1 MNCRALWR
9 FLWRWSVSDEVG
21 TGSLEVR
28 PSGTALSLSL
38 LVVAIVAVYV
48 ANLWR
53 PSFSDGA
60 VNFQNAL
67 TSNPFSFAGTFALTS
82 IGLACALGA
91 VFVLLR
97 SQSRLAKANLDLNHE
112 LKLVIYESASSREEL
127 DRYFDLSVDM
137 LCILGFDG
145 YFKRL
150 NPAWEKTL
158 GYSIEEL
165 LKIPRIELVHPEDRA
180 ATINEIRS
188 LRAGRNTI
196 WFENRYRR
204 KDGTYV
210 WLSWS
215 ATAVPDKQQM
225 YAVARDVTALKTTE
239 AALRTAKEEAE
250 RSSKFK
256 DQFLSTMSHELRTPL
271 NAVVGFSELL
281 MDDKHGP
288 LTERQHRYV
297 KHIRTGGFHLLK
309 LINDILDLSKIEAG
323 RLQLS
328 TLTLDVSECFKDVV
342 ESLCP
347 LAENKKLTIRQGETD
362 FTVTAD
368 ETRFKQVLMNLLG
381 NAIKFTPEKGFIQ
394 LDAHAQGDFVRIDV
408 RDSGPGIPPGEE
420 QRIFEAF
427 YRANQWGNTVEGS
440 GLGLAITRR
449 LVELQGGQISVET
462 RPNEGCCF
470 SFTLPKGLI
479 SPSVAQSRS
488 SSSDQTVP
496 IAALKSDGYVLIV
509 EDDGATREF
518 LRDFLTKQGLNARA
532 VATVAEARRALSLMP
547 PDLIVLDLI
556 LPGESG
562 MQMLKEIRN
571 DDRDRDIPVLI
582 LTSKDLTPSEQNFLR
597 QNANSVV
604 RKDGSW
610 HETLLDQMR
619 RLPQSRPL
627 SGLMI
632 TEA

>member
-1 MNCRALWR
+1 VNDDLSTGS
-9 FLWRWSVSDEVG
+9 L

-28 PSGTALSLSL
+28 PSGTASSLSL

-60 VNFQNAL
+60 VNFQHAL
-67 TSNPFSFAGTFALTS
+67 SSNPFAFSGTFVLTS

-97 SQSRLAKANLDLNHE
+97 DQSRLATANLDLNHE
-112 LKLVIYESASSREEL
+112 LKLLVQESTSSREEL
-127 DRYFDLSVDM
+127 DRYFMLSVDM

-158 GYSIEEL
+158 GYSIDEL
-165 LKIPRIELVHPEDRA
+165 LKIPRMDLVHPEDRA

-225 YAVARDVTALKTTE
+225 YAVARDVTALKSTE
-239 AALRTAKEEAE
+239 AALRSAKEEAE

-281 MDDKHGP
+281 TDDKHGP

-309 LINDILDLSKIEAG
+309 LINDILDLSRIEAG

-328 TLTLDVSECFKDVV
+328 TLTLDVSDCFKDVV
-342 ESLCP
+342 ETLCP
-347 LAENKKLTIRQGETD
+347 LAENKKLTIRRGATD
-362 FTVTAD
+362 LTVTAD

-381 NAIKFTPEKGFIQ
+381 NAIKFTPEKGLIQ
-394 LDAHAQGDFVRIDV
+394 IDAHAQGDFIRIDV

-427 YRANQWGNTVEGS
+427 YRTQQWGNTVEGS

-479 SPSVAQSRS
+479 SQSTAQSRS
-488 SSSDQTVP
+488 SASNLTATITAV
-496 IAALKSDGYVLIV
+496 KSDGYVLIV

-532 VATVAEARRALSLMP
+532 VATVPEARRALSLMP

-610 HETLLDQMR
+610 RETLLDQMR
-619 RLPQSRPL
+619 RLPQSQHQSRPQNQ
-627 SGLMI
+627 LMI

>member
-1 MNCRALWR
+1 VDDKTRTSS
-9 FLWRWSVSDEVG
+9 FEVQ
-21 TGSLEVR
+21 
-28 PSGTALSLSL
+28 PSGKALSLSL
-38 LVVAIVAVYV
+38 LVVAIVVV
-48 ANLWR
+48 FIANLWR

-60 VNFQNAL
+60 ANFQHAL
-67 TSNPFSFAGTFALTS
+67 TSNPFSFAGTFVLTA
-82 IGLACALGA
+82 IGLAAALAA

-97 SQSRLAKANLDLNHE
+97 DQSRLAAANDDLNHE
-112 LKLVIYESASSREEL
+112 LKVLTHESISSREEF
-127 DRYFDLSVDM
+127 DRYFMLSIDM

-150 NPAWEKTL
+150 NPAWERTL
-158 GYSIEEL
+158 GYSIDEL
-165 LKIPRIELVHPEDRA
+165 LKIPRIDLVHPEDRA

-188 LRAGRNTI
+188 LRAGRNTV

-215 ATAVPDKQQM
+215 ATAVPDKQEM

-288 LTERQHRYV
+288 LTERQQRYV

-328 TLTLDVSECFKDVV
+328 TLTLDVSQSFHEAV
-342 ESLCP
+342 ETLCP
-347 LAENKKLTIRQGETD
+347 LAENKKLTIRQGDTD
-362 FTVTAD
+362 LTVAAD
-368 ETRFKQVLMNLLG
+368 ETRFKQILMNLLG
-381 NAIKFTPEKGFIQ
+381 NAIKFTPEHGSIQ
-394 LDAHAQGDFVRIDV
+394 LDAHVQDDFVRIDV

-427 YRANQWGNTVEGS
+427 YRTQQWGNTVEGS

-449 LVELQGGQISVET
+449 LVELQGGQITVENH
-462 RPNEGCCF
+462 PNAGCCF

-479 SPSVAQSRS
+479 SSSTTQSRTQATTPS
-488 SSSDQTVP
+488 
-496 IAALKSDGYVLIV
+496 AASTISKSDGYVLVV

-518 LRDFLTKQGLNARA
+518 LRDFLKKHGMNARA
-532 VATVAEARRALSLMP
+532 VATVPEARRLLSLSP
-547 PDLIVLDLI
+547 PDLVVLDLI

-562 MQMLKEIRN
+562 TQMLSELRN
-571 DDRDRDIPVLI
+571 DDRDHDVPVLI
-582 LTSKDLTPSEQNFLR
+582 LTSKDLTLSEQNFLR

-604 RKDGSW
+604 RKDGAW

-619 RLPQSRPL
+619 RLPQSR
-627 SGLMI
+627 LMI

>member
-1 MNCRALWR
+1 VDDKTRTSS
-9 FLWRWSVSDEVG
+9 FEVQ
-21 TGSLEVR
+21 
-28 PSGTALSLSL
+28 PSGKALSLSL
-38 LVVAIVAVYV
+38 LVVAIVVV
-48 ANLWR
+48 FIANLWR

-60 VNFQNAL
+60 ANFQHAL
-67 TSNPFSFAGTFALTS
+67 TSNPFSFAGTFVLTA
-82 IGLACALGA
+82 IGLAAALAA

-97 SQSRLAKANLDLNHE
+97 DQSRLAAANDDLNHE
-112 LKLVIYESASSREEL
+112 LKVLTHESISSREEF
-127 DRYFDLSVDM
+127 DRYFMLSIDM

-150 NPAWEKTL
+150 NPAWERTL
-158 GYSIEEL
+158 GYSIDEL
-165 LKIPRIELVHPEDRA
+165 LKIPRIDLVHPEDRA

-188 LRAGRNTI
+188 LRAGRNTV

-215 ATAVPDKQQM
+215 ATAVPDKQEM

-288 LTERQHRYV
+288 LTERQQRYV

-328 TLTLDVSECFKDVV
+328 TLTLDVSQSFHEAV
-342 ESLCP
+342 ETLCP
-347 LAENKKLTIRQGETD
+347 LAENKKLTIRQGDTD
-362 FTVTAD
+362 LTVAAD
-368 ETRFKQVLMNLLG
+368 ETRFKQILMNLLG
-381 NAIKFTPEKGFIQ
+381 NAIKFTPEHGSIQ
-394 LDAHAQGDFVRIDV
+394 LDAHVQDDFVRIDV

-427 YRANQWGNTVEGS
+427 YRTQQWGNTVEGS

-449 LVELQGGQISVET
+449 LVELQGGQITVENH
-462 RPNEGCCF
+462 PNAGCCF

-479 SPSVAQSRS
+479 SSSATQSRT
-488 SSSDQTVP
+488 QAMTP
-496 IAALKSDGYVLIV
+496 AAVGAISKSDGYVLVV

-518 LRDFLTKQGLNARA
+518 LRDFLKKHGMNARA
-532 VATVAEARRALSLMP
+532 VATVPEARRLLSLSP
-547 PDLIVLDLI
+547 PDLVVLDLI

-562 MQMLKEIRN
+562 TQMLSELRN
-571 DDRDRDIPVLI
+571 DDRDHDVPVLI
-582 LTSKDLTPSEQNFLR
+582 LTSKDLTLSEQNFLR

-604 RKDGSW
+604 RKDGAW

-619 RLPQSRPL
+619 RLPQSR
-627 SGLMI
+627 LMI

>member
-1 MNCRALWR
+1 VNDKIKIRS
-9 FLWRWSVSDEVG
+9 FEVP
-21 TGSLEVR
+21 

-38 LVVAIVAVYV
+38 LVVAIVAIIV
-48 ANLWR
+48 ADLWR
-53 PSFSDGA
+53 PSFSYEPFH
-60 VNFQNAL
+60 FQHAL
-67 TSNPFSFAGTFALTS
+67 TSNPFPLAGTFVLTAIAL
-82 IGLACALGA
+82 AAALGA

-97 SQSRLAKANLDLNHE
+97 SQSRLNAANTDLNHE
-112 LKLVIYESASSREEL
+112 LQLLLQESISSREEL
-127 DRYFDLSVDM
+127 DRYFMLSIDM

-165 LKIPRIELVHPEDRA
+165 LKIPRIDLVHPEDRA

-188 LRAGRNTI
+188 LRSGRNTI

-215 ATAVPDKQQM
+215 ATAVPDTQQM
-225 YAVARDVTALKTTE
+225 YAVARDVTVLKSTE
-239 AALRTAKEEAE
+239 AALRTAKDEAE
-250 RSSKFK
+250 KSNKFK

-288 LTERQHRYV
+288 LTERQQRYV

-328 TLTLDVSECFKDVV
+328 TLTLDVSECFGDVV
-342 ESLCP
+342 EALCP
-347 LAENKKLTIRQGETD
+347 LAENKKLTIRQGDTNL
-362 FTVTAD
+362 TVAAD
-368 ETRFKQVLMNLLG
+368 ETRFKQILMNLLG
-381 NAIKFTPEKGFIQ
+381 NAIKFTPEHGHIQ
-394 LDAHAQGDFVRIDV
+394 LDAHAQDAFVRIEV

-427 YRANQWGNTVEGS
+427 YRANQWGSTVEGS

-449 LVELQGGQISVET
+449 LVELQGGQISVESH
-462 RPNEGCCF
+462 PNTGCCF

-479 SPSVAQSRS
+479 SPSTVPQRTS
-488 SSSDQTVP
+488 SSTV
-496 IAALKSDGYVLIV
+496 AAPAPASLKADGYVLVV

-518 LRDFLTKQGLNARA
+518 LRDFLNKHGLNAR
-532 VATVAEARRALSLMP
+532 TVTTVPEARRLLSLSP

-562 MQMLKEIRN
+562 MQMLSELRN
-571 DDRDRDIPVLI
+571 DDRDRDVPVLI
-582 LTSKDLTPSEQNFLR
+582 LTSKDLTLSEQNFLR

-604 RKDGSW
+604 RKDGAW
-610 HETLLDQMR
+610 HETLLDQIR
-619 RLPQSRPL
+619 RLPQGR
-627 SGLMI
+627 LMN

>member
-1 MNCRALWR
+1 VDDKIRT
-9 FLWRWSVSDEVG
+9 V
-21 TGSLEVR
+21 SLEVR
-28 PSGTALSLSL
+28 PSGKALSLSL
-38 LVVAIVAVYV
+38 LVVAIVVV
-48 ANLWR
+48 FIANLWR
-53 PSFSDGA
+53 PSFSEGTA
-60 VNFQNAL
+60 NFQHEL
-67 TSNPFSFAGTFALTS
+67 LSNPFSFAGTFVLTA
-82 IGLACALGA
+82 IGLAAALAA

-97 SQSRLAKANLDLNHE
+97 DQSRLAAANTDLNHE
-112 LKLVIYESASSREEL
+112 LKLLSQESISSREEF
-127 DRYFDLSVDM
+127 DRYFTLSIDM

-150 NPAWEKTL
+150 NPAWERTL
-158 GYSIEEL
+158 GYSIDEL
-165 LKIPRIELVHPEDRA
+165 LKIPRIDLVHPEDRA
-180 ATINEIRS
+180 ATIDEIRS

-250 RSSKFK
+250 RSNKFK

-288 LTERQHRYV
+288 LTERQQRYV

-328 TLTLDVSECFKDVV
+328 TLTLDVSECFHEVV
-342 ESLCP
+342 ETLCP
-347 LAENKKLTIRQGETD
+347 LAENKKLTIRQGDTD
-362 FTVTAD
+362 LTVTAD
-368 ETRFKQVLMNLLG
+368 ETRFKQILMNLLG
-381 NAIKFTPEKGFIQ
+381 NAIKFTPEHGHIQ
-394 LDAHAQGDFVRIDV
+394 LDAHAQDDFVRIDV

-427 YRANQWGNTVEGS
+427 YRTQQWGNTVEGS

-449 LVELQGGQISVET
+449 LVELQGGQITVET
-462 RPNEGCCF
+462 HPNAGCCF

-479 SPSVAQSRS
+479 SPSTTQSRTPALTPATPS
-488 SSSDQTVP
+488 A
-496 IAALKSDGYVLIV
+496 ILKSDGYALVV

-518 LRDFLTKQGLNARA
+518 LRDFLKKHGMNARA
-532 VATVAEARRALSLMP
+532 VATVPEARRLLSLSP

-562 MQMLKEIRN
+562 MQMLSELRN
-571 DDRDRDIPVLI
+571 DDRDRDVPVLI
-582 LTSKDLTPSEQNFLR
+582 LTSKDLTLSEQTFLR

-604 RKDGSW
+604 RKDGAW

-619 RLPQSRPL
+619 RLPQSR
-627 SGLMI
+627 LMI

>member
-1 MNCRALWR
+1 
-9 FLWRWSVSDEVG
+9 VSDE
-21 TGSLEVR
+21 TKTDSLEAR

-38 LVVAIVAVYV
+38 LVVAIVAVFV

-53 PSFSDGA
+53 PSFADGPL
-60 VNFQNAL
+60 NFQHAVS
-67 TSNPFSFAGTFALTS
+67 SNPFSFAGTFALTS
-82 IGLACALGA
+82 IGLVCALGA

-112 LKLVIYESASSREEL
+112 LKLLIYESTSSREEL

-150 NPAWEKTL
+150 NPAWEKSL

-225 YAVARDVTALKTTE
+225 YAVARDVTALKSTE

-250 RSSKFK
+250 RSSRFK

-288 LTERQHRYV
+288 LTERQQRYV

-362 FTVTAD
+362 LTVTAD

-427 YRANQWGNTVEGS
+427 YRTQQWGNTVEGS

-479 SPSVAQSRS
+479 SPSTAQHR
-488 SSSDQTVP
+488 TPAPTHATP
-496 IAALKSDGYVLIV
+496 ISALKSDGYVLIV

-518 LRDFLTKQGLNARA
+518 LREFLTKHGLNARA
-532 VATVAEARRALSLMP
+532 VATVPEARRALSLLP
-547 PDLIVLDLI
+547 PDLVVLDLI

-562 MQMLKEIRN
+562 IQMLKELRN

-582 LTSKDLTPSEQNFLR
+582 LTSKDLTLSEQNFLR

-619 RLPQSRPL
+619 RLPQSRL
-627 SGLMI
+627 VI

>member
-1 MNCRALWR
+1 
-9 FLWRWSVSDEVG
+9 VTDETK

-53 PSFSDGA
+53 PSFSDGPA
-60 VNFQNAL
+60 SFQHAL
-67 TSNPFSFAGTFALTS
+67 SSNPFSFAGTFALTS

-97 SQSRLAKANLDLNHE
+97 SQSRLTAANLDLNHE
-112 LKLVIYESASSREEL
+112 LKLLTYESTSSREEL

-158 GYSIEEL
+158 GYSIDEL

-196 WFENRYRR
+196 WFENRYRC
-204 KDGTYV
+204 KDGAYV

-225 YAVARDVTALKTTE
+225 YAVARDVTALKSTE

-288 LTERQHRYV
+288 LTERQQRYV

-347 LAENKKLTIRQGETD
+347 LAENKKLTVRQGESNL
-362 FTVTAD
+362 TVTAD

-381 NAIKFTPEKGFIQ
+381 NAIKFTPEKGLIQ
-394 LDAHAQGDFVRIDV
+394 IDAHAQGDFVRVDV

-427 YRANQWGNTVEGS
+427 YRTQQWGNTVEGS

-479 SPSVAQSRS
+479 SPSTIQPRALAP
-488 SSSDQTVP
+488 THATP
-496 IAALKSDGYVLIV
+496 ISVLKSDGYVLIV

-518 LRDFLTKQGLNARA
+518 LRDFLTKHGLNARA
-532 VATVAEARRALSLMP
+532 VATVPEARRALSLLP
-547 PDLIVLDLI
+547 PDLVVLDLI

-562 MQMLKEIRN
+562 MQMLKELRN

-582 LTSKDLTPSEQNFLR
+582 LTSKDLTLSEQNFLR

-619 RLPQSRPL
+619 RLPQSR
-627 SGLMI
+627 LMI

>member
-1 MNCRALWR
+1 VTNKIH
-9 FLWRWSVSDEVG
+9 
-21 TGSLEVR
+21 TGSLEVQS
-28 PSGTALSLSL
+28 SGTALSLSL
-38 LVVAIVAVYV
+38 LAVAIVAVYV

-53 PSFSDGA
+53 PSFSEGA
-60 VNFQNAL
+60 VNFEHAL
-67 TSNPFSFAGTFALTS
+67 TSNPFSFAGTFVLTS

-91 VFVLLR
+91 VLVLLR
-97 SQSRLAKANLDLNHE
+97 SQSRLATANVDLNHE
-112 LKLVIYESASSREEL
+112 LKLLIQESISSREEL
-127 DRYFDLSVDM
+127 DRYFTLSIDM

-145 YFKRL
+145 FFKRL

-165 LKIPRIELVHPEDRA
+165 LKIPRIDLVHPEDRA
-180 ATINEIRS
+180 ATINEIRN
-188 LRAGRNTI
+188 LRAGRNTV

-204 KDGTYV
+204 KDGSYV

-215 ATAVPDKQQM
+215 ATALPDKQQM
-225 YAVARDVTALKTTE
+225 YAVARDVTDLKATE
-239 AALRTAKEEAE
+239 IALRGAKEEAE
-250 RSSKFK
+250 RSNRFK

-288 LTERQHRYV
+288 LTERQQRYV

-328 TLTLDVSECFKDVV
+328 TLTLDVSECFKDAV
-342 ESLCP
+342 ETLCP
-347 LAENKKLTIRQGETD
+347 LAETKKITIRQGETD
-362 FTVTAD
+362 LTVTAD
-368 ETRFKQVLMNLLG
+368 ETRFKQILMNLLG
-381 NAIKFTPEKGFIQ
+381 NAIKFTPSNGLIQ
-394 LDAHAQGDFVRIDV
+394 LDAHAVDDFVRIDV

-427 YRANQWGNTVEGS
+427 YRTNQWGNTVEGS

-449 LVELQGGQISVET
+449 LVELQGGQISVES
-462 RPNEGCCF
+462 RPNEGCVF
-470 SFTLPKGLI
+470 SFTLPKGI
-479 SPSVAQSRS
+479 IRPSTTTCRTATPAFGTIVAS
-488 SSSDQTVP
+488 S
-496 IAALKSDGYVLIV
+496 KNDGYVLIV

-518 LRDFLTKQGLNARA
+518 LRDFLSKHGLNARA
-532 VATVAEARRALSLMP
+532 VATVPEARRLLSLSP

-562 MQMLKEIRN
+562 MQMLSELRN
-571 DDRDRDIPVLI
+571 DNRDRDIPVLI
-582 LTSKDLTPSEQNFLR
+582 LTSKDLTLSEQNFLR

-604 RKDGSW
+604 RKDGAW

-619 RLPQSRPL
+619 RLPQSR
-627 SGLMI
+627 LMI

>member
-1 MNCRALWR
+1 MSEENKI
-9 FLWRWSVSDEVG
+9 
-21 TGSLEVR
+21 GSLEVR

-60 VNFQNAL
+60 VSFQHAL
-67 TSNPFSFAGTFALTS
+67 SSNPFSFAGTFALTS

-91 VFVLLR
+91 VLVLLR
-97 SQSRLAKANLDLNHE
+97 SQSRLTTANLDLNHE
-112 LKLVIYESASSREEL
+112 LKLLIQESASSREEL
-127 DRYFDLSVDM
+127 DRYFYLSVDM

-225 YAVARDVTALKTTE
+225 YAVARDVTALKSTE

-250 RSSKFK
+250 RSSRFK

-288 LTERQHRYV
+288 LTERQQRYV

-328 TLTLDVSECFKDVV
+328 TLTLDASECFKDVV

-347 LAENKKLTIRQGETD
+347 LAENKKLTIRQGETNL
-362 FTVTAD
+362 TVTAD

-381 NAIKFTPEKGFIQ
+381 NAIKFTPEKGLIQ

-427 YRANQWGNTVEGS
+427 YRTQQWGNTVEGS

-449 LVELQGGQISVET
+449 LVELQGGEISVET

-479 SPSVAQSRS
+479 SPSTVQPRS
-488 SSSDQTVP
+488 SAPNHMAP
-496 IAALKSDGYVLIV
+496 ISTLKSDGYVLIV

-518 LRDFLTKQGLNARA
+518 LRDFLTKHGLNARA
-532 VATVAEARRALSLMP
+532 VATVPEARRALSLLP
-547 PDLIVLDLI
+547 PDLVVLDLI

-562 MQMLKEIRN
+562 MQMLKELRN

-582 LTSKDLTPSEQNFLR
+582 LTSKDLMLSEQNFLR

-619 RLPQSRPL
+619 RLPQSR
-627 SGLMI
+627 LMI

>member
-1 MNCRALWR
+1 
-9 FLWRWSVSDEVG
+9 VSDE
-21 TGSLEVR
+21 TRIGSLEVR
-28 PSGTALSLSL
+28 PSGTSLWLSL
-38 LVVAIVAVYV
+38 LIVAIVAVYV

-97 SQSRLAKANLDLNHE
+97 SQSRLTTANLNLNHE

-225 YAVARDVTALKTTE
+225 YAVARDVTALKSTE

-250 RSSKFK
+250 CSSRFK

-288 LTERQHRYV
+288 LTERQQRYV

-381 NAIKFTPEKGFIQ
+381 NAIKFTPEKGLIQ
-394 LDAHAQGDFVRIDV
+394 LDAYAQGDFVRIDV

-427 YRANQWGNTVEGS
+427 YRTQQWGNTVEGS

-479 SPSVAQSRS
+479 SPATAQPRS
-488 SSSDQTVP
+488 SAPTHAAP
-496 IAALKSDGYVLIV
+496 ISVLKSDGYVLIV

-518 LRDFLTKQGLNARA
+518 LRDFLTKHGLNARA
-532 VATVAEARRALSLMP
+532 VATVPEARRALSLMP
-547 PDLIVLDLI
+547 PDLVVLDLI

-562 MQMLKEIRN
+562 MQMLKELRN

-582 LTSKDLTPSEQNFLR
+582 LTSKDLTLSEQNFLR

-619 RLPQSRPL
+619 RLPQSR
-627 SGLMI
+627 LMI

>member
-1 MNCRALWR
+1 M
-9 FLWRWSVSDEVG
+9 SDETK
-21 TGSLEVR
+21 TGSLEVA

-38 LVVAIVAVYV
+38 IVVAVVAVYV

-60 VNFQNAL
+60 VNFQHAL
-67 TSNPFSFAGTFALTS
+67 LANPFAFAGTFVLTS

-91 VFVLLR
+91 VLVLLR
-97 SQSRLAKANLDLNHE
+97 SQSRLATANVDLNHE
-112 LKLVIYESASSREEL
+112 LKLLIQESLSSREEL
-127 DRYFDLSVDM
+127 DRYFMLSIDM

-158 GYSIEEL
+158 GYSIDEL
-165 LKIPRIELVHPEDRA
+165 LKIPRMDLVHPEDRA

-188 LRAGRNTI
+188 LRAGRNTV

-204 KDGTYV
+204 KDGTYI

-225 YAVARDVTALKTTE
+225 YAVARDVTALKSTE
-239 AALRTAKEEAE
+239 AALRAAKEEAE
-250 RSSKFK
+250 RSNKFK

-288 LTERQHRYV
+288 LTERQQRYV

-328 TLTLDVSECFKDVV
+328 TLTLDVSEFFKDAV
-342 ESLCP
+342 ETLCP
-347 LAENKKLTIRQGETD
+347 LAENKKLTIRQGETEL
-362 FTVTAD
+362 TVTAD
-368 ETRFKQVLMNLLG
+368 ETRFKQILMNLLG
-381 NAIKFTPEKGFIQ
+381 NAIKFTPEKGAIQ
-394 LDAHAQGDFVRIDV
+394 LDAHAHGDFIRIDV
-408 RDSGPGIPPGEE
+408 LDSGPGIPPGEE

-427 YRANQWGNTVEGS
+427 YRTQQWGNTVEGS

-470 SFTLPKGLI
+470 SFTLPKGLL
-479 SPSVAQSRS
+479 SPSTAQPRS
-488 SSSDQTVP
+488 STADQMAP
-496 IAALKSDGYVLIV
+496 ISMVKSDGYVLIV

-518 LRDFLTKQGLNARA
+518 LRDFLTKNGLNARA
-532 VATVAEARRALSLMP
+532 VATVPEARRALSLLP
-547 PDLIVLDLI
+547 PDLVVLDLI

-562 MQMLKEIRN
+562 LQMLRELRN
-571 DDRDRDIPVLI
+571 DDQNRDIPVLI
-582 LTSKDLTPSEQNFLR
+582 LTSKDLTLSEQSFLR

-619 RLPQSRPL
+619 RLPQGR
-627 SGLMI
+627 LMI

>member
-1 MNCRALWR
+1 VN
-9 FLWRWSVSDEVG
+9 DKIK
-21 TGSLEVR
+21 TGSFEVR
-28 PSGTALSLSL
+28 SSATALSLSL
-38 LVVAIVAVYV
+38 LAVAVVAVYV

-53 PSFSDGA
+53 PSLADWP
-60 VNFQNAL
+60 VNFQHAL
-67 TSNPFSFAGTFALTS
+67 ASNPFSFAGTFVFTAV
-82 IGLACALGA
+82 GLVAALGA

-97 SQSRLAKANLDLNHE
+97 SQSRLSTANNDLNQE
-112 LKLVIYESASSREEL
+112 LKLLIQESISSREEL
-127 DRYFDLSVDM
+127 DRYFMLSVDM

-158 GYSIEEL
+158 GYSIDEL
-165 LKIPRIELVHPEDRA
+165 LKIPRMDLVHPEDRA
-180 ATINEIRS
+180 ATISEIRS

-215 ATAVPDKQQM
+215 ATTVPDKQQM
-225 YAVARDVTALKTTE
+225 YAVARDVTSLKNTE

-328 TLTLDVSECFKDVV
+328 TLTLDVSECFREVV

-347 LAENKKLTIRQGETD
+347 LAENKKLTIQRGDTD
-362 FTVTAD
+362 LTVAAD

-381 NAIKFTPEKGFIQ
+381 NAIKFTPEHGLIQ
-394 LDAHAQGDFVRIDV
+394 LDANAQGDFVRIDM

-420 QRIFEAF
+420 QRIFETF
-427 YRANQWGNTVEGS
+427 YRAEQWGNTVEGS

-462 RPNEGCCF
+462 RPNAGCCF

-479 SPSVAQSRS
+479 SPSSVQQRTSFTNLATPVS
-488 SSSDQTVP
+488 SS
-496 IAALKSDGYVLIV
+496 KSDGYVLVV

-518 LRDFLTKQGLNARA
+518 LRDFLSKHGLNTRA
-532 VATVAEARRALSLMP
+532 VTTVPEARRLLSLSP

-562 MQMLKEIRN
+562 MQMLSELRS

-582 LTSKDLTPSEQNFLR
+582 LTSKDLTLSEQTFLR
-597 QNANSVV
+597 HNANSVV
-604 RKDGSW
+604 RKDGAW

-619 RLPQSRPL
+619 RLPQSR
-627 SGLMI
+627 LMI
-632 TEA
+632 AEA

>member
-1 MNCRALWR
+1 
-9 FLWRWSVSDEVG
+9 VSDDLS
-21 TGSLEVR
+21 TDSLEVR
-28 PSGTALSLSL
+28 PSGTAVSLSL

-60 VNFQNAL
+60 VNFQHAL
-67 TSNPFSFAGTFALTS
+67 SSNPFAFAGTFVLTS
-82 IGLACALGA
+82 LGLACALGA

-97 SQSRLAKANLDLNHE
+97 AQSRLATANLDLNYE
-112 LKLVIYESASSREEL
+112 LKLLVQENTLSREEL
-127 DRYFDLSVDM
+127 DRYFTLSVDM

-165 LKIPRIELVHPEDRA
+165 LRIPRMDLVHPEDRA

-188 LRAGRNTI
+188 LRAGRNTV

-225 YAVARDVTALKTTE
+225 YAVARDVTALKSTE
-239 AALRTAKEEAE
+239 AALRSAKEEAE

-281 MDDKHGP
+281 MDDKHGT
-288 LTERQHRYV
+288 LTERQQRYV

-328 TLTLDVSECFKDVV
+328 TLTLDVAECFKDVV
-342 ESLCP
+342 ETLCP
-347 LAENKKLTIRQGETD
+347 LAENKKLTIRRGETD
-362 FTVTAD
+362 LTVTAD

-381 NAIKFTPEKGFIQ
+381 NAIKFTPEKGLIQ
-394 LDAHAQGDFVRIDV
+394 IDAHAQGDFVRIDV

-427 YRANQWGNTVEGS
+427 YRTQQWGNTVEGS

-488 SSSDQTVP
+488 SASNQTATITAV
-496 IAALKSDGYVLIV
+496 KSDGYVLIV

-532 VATVAEARRALSLMP
+532 VATVPEARRALSLMP

-582 LTSKDLTPSEQNFLR
+582 LTSKDLTLSEQNFLR

-619 RLPQSRPL
+619 RLPQSQHQSRPQNQ
-627 SGLMI
+627 LMI

>member
-1 MNCRALWR
+1 M
-9 FLWRWSVSDEVG
+9 SDEVG

-60 VNFQNAL
+60 ANFQHAL
-67 TSNPFSFAGTFALTS
+67 SSNPFAFAGTFVLTS

-97 SQSRLAKANLDLNHE
+97 AQSRLATANLDLNHE
-112 LKLVIYESASSREEL
+112 LKLLVQESTSSREEL
-127 DRYFDLSVDM
+127 DRYFTLSVDM

-165 LKIPRIELVHPEDRA
+165 LRIPRMDLVHPEDRA

-188 LRAGRNTI
+188 LRAGRNTV

-225 YAVARDVTALKTTE
+225 YAVARDVTALKSTE
-239 AALRTAKEEAE
+239 AALRNAKEEAE

-328 TLTLDVSECFKDVV
+328 TLTLDVSECFRDVV

-347 LAENKKLTIRQGETD
+347 LAENKKLTIRRGETD
-362 FTVTAD
+362 LTVTAD
-368 ETRFKQVLMNLLG
+368 ETRFKQALMNLLG
-381 NAIKFTPEKGFIQ
+381 NAIKFTPENGLIQ
-394 LDAHAQGDFVRIDV
+394 IDAHAQGDFVRIDV

-427 YRANQWGNTVEGS
+427 YRTQQWGNTVEGS

-479 SPSVAQSRS
+479 SPSVVQPRPS
-488 SSSDQTVP
+488 SSNQTTPP
-496 IAALKSDGYVLIV
+496 ITTVKSDGYVLIV

-532 VATVAEARRALSLMP
+532 VATVPEARRALSLMP

-610 HETLLDQMR
+610 HETLVDQMR

-632 TEA
+632 TES

>member
-1 MNCRALWR
+1 M
-9 FLWRWSVSDEVG
+9 
-21 TGSLEVR
+21 
-28 PSGTALSLSL
+28 
-38 LVVAIVAVYV
+38 
-48 ANLWR
+48 
-53 PSFSDGA
+53 
-60 VNFQNAL
+60 
-67 TSNPFSFAGTFALTS
+67 
-82 IGLACALGA
+82 
-91 VFVLLR
+91 FVLLR
-97 SQSRLAKANLDLNHE
+97 SQSRLATTNLDLNLE
-112 LKLVIYESASSREEL
+112 LKLLVQESISSREEL
-127 DRYFDLSVDM
+127 DRYFMLSIDM

-158 GYSIEEL
+158 GYSTEEL
-165 LKIPRIELVHPEDRA
+165 LNIPRIDLVHPEDRA

-188 LRAGRNTI
+188 LRAGRNTV

-215 ATAVPDKQQM
+215 ATALSDKQQM
-225 YAVARDVTALKTTE
+225 YAVARDVTALKAAE
-239 AALRTAKEEAE
+239 VALRNAKEEAE
-250 RSSKFK
+250 RSNRFK

-288 LTERQHRYV
+288 LTERQQRYV

-328 TLTLDVSECFKDVV
+328 KLTLDVSECFKDSV

-347 LAENKKLTIRQGETD
+347 LAESKKITIRKGETEL
-362 FTVTAD
+362 TVTAD
-368 ETRFKQVLMNLLG
+368 ETRFKQILMNLLG
-381 NAIKFTPEKGFIQ
+381 NAIKFTPMNGYIQ
-394 LDAHAQGDFVRIDV
+394 LNAHAIDDVIQIDV

-427 YRANQWGNTVEGS
+427 YRTNQWGNTVEGS

-449 LVELQGGQISVET
+449 LVELQGGQISVAS
-462 RPNEGCCF
+462 RPNEGCVF

-479 SPSVAQSRS
+479 SVSTTPSRS
-488 SSSDQTVP
+488 STPAFGTIVANS
-496 IAALKSDGYVLIV
+496 KSDGYVLIV

-518 LRDFLTKQGLNARA
+518 LRDFLGKHGLSVRA
-532 VATVAEARRALSLMP
+532 VTTVPEARRLLSLSP

-562 MQMLKEIRN
+562 MQMLSELRN

-582 LTSKDLTPSEQNFLR
+582 LTSKDLTLSEQTFLR

-604 RKDGSW
+604 RKDGAW

-619 RLPQSRPL
+619 RLPQSR
-627 SGLMI
+627 LMI

>member
-1 MNCRALWR
+1 VTNKIH
-9 FLWRWSVSDEVG
+9 
-21 TGSLEVR
+21 TGSLEAQS
-28 PSGTALSLSL
+28 SGTALSLSL
-38 LVVAIVAVYV
+38 LTVAIVAVYV

-60 VNFQNAL
+60 VNFEHAL
-67 TSNPFSFAGTFALTS
+67 TSNPFSFAGTFVLTS
-82 IGLACALGA
+82 IGLVCALAA
-91 VFVLLR
+91 VLVLLR
-97 SQSRLAKANLDLNHE
+97 SQSRLATANVDLNHE
-112 LKLVIYESASSREEL
+112 LKLLIEESISSREEL
-127 DRYFDLSVDM
+127 DRYFTLSIDM

-145 YFKRL
+145 FFKRL

-165 LKIPRIELVHPEDRA
+165 LKIPRIDLVHPEDRA
-180 ATINEIRS
+180 ATINEIRN
-188 LRAGRNTI
+188 LRAGRNTV

-204 KDGTYV
+204 KDGSYV

-215 ATAVPDKQQM
+215 ATALPDKQQM
-225 YAVARDVTALKTTE
+225 YAVARDVTDLKAAE
-239 AALRTAKEEAE
+239 IALRGAKEEAE
-250 RSSKFK
+250 RSNRFK

-288 LTERQHRYV
+288 LTERQQRYV
-297 KHIRTGGFHLLK
+297 KHIRTGGFHLLN

-328 TLTLDVSECFKDVV
+328 TLTLDVSECFKDAV
-342 ESLCP
+342 ETLCP
-347 LAENKKLTIRQGETD
+347 LAENKKITVRQGETD
-362 FTVTAD
+362 LTVTAD
-368 ETRFKQVLMNLLG
+368 ETRFKQILMNLLG
-381 NAIKFTPEKGFIQ
+381 NAIKFTPVNGLIQ
-394 LDAHAQGDFVRIDV
+394 LSAHAADDFVRIDV
-408 RDSGPGIPPGEE
+408 RDSGPGIPLGEE

-427 YRANQWGNTVEGS
+427 YRTNQWGNTVEGS

-449 LVELQGGQISVET
+449 LVELQGGQISVES
-462 RPNEGCCF
+462 RPNEGSVF

-479 SPSVAQSRS
+479 SPSTTPSRS
-488 SSSDQTVP
+488 VTP
-496 IAALKSDGYVLIV
+496 TFGTIIASPKSDGYVLIV

-518 LRDFLTKQGLNARA
+518 LRDFLSKHGLNARA
-532 VATVAEARRALSLMP
+532 VATVPEARRLLSLSP
-547 PDLIVLDLI
+547 PDFIVLDLI

-562 MQMLKEIRN
+562 MQMLSELRN
-571 DDRDRDIPVLI
+571 DDRDHDIPVLI
-582 LTSKDLTPSEQNFLR
+582 LTSKDLTLSEQNFLR

-604 RKDGSW
+604 RKDGAW

-619 RLPQSRPL
+619 RLPQSR
-627 SGLMI
+627 LMI

>member
-1 MNCRALWR
+1 VN
-9 FLWRWSVSDEVG
+9 DKIH
-21 TGSLEVR
+21 TGSLEKQT
-28 PSGTALSLSL
+28 SGTALSLSL
-38 LVVAIVAVYV
+38 LTVAIVAVYV
-48 ANLWR
+48 ANLWL

-60 VNFQNAL
+60 VSFQHAL
-67 TSNPFSFAGTFALTS
+67 TSNPFSFAGTFVLTS

-97 SQSRLAKANLDLNHE
+97 SQSRLATANLDLNHE
-112 LKLVIYESASSREEL
+112 LKLMVQESISSREEL
-127 DRYFDLSVDM
+127 DRYFMLSIDM

-158 GYSIEEL
+158 GYSTEEL
-165 LKIPRIELVHPEDRA
+165 LNIPRIDLVHPEDRA
-180 ATINEIRS
+180 ATINEIRN
-188 LRAGRNTI
+188 LRAGRNTV

-215 ATAVPDKQQM
+215 ATALPDKQQM
-225 YAVARDVTALKTTE
+225 YAVARDVTALKAAE
-239 AALRTAKEEAE
+239 VALRSAKEEAE
-250 RSSKFK
+250 RSNRFK

-288 LTERQHRYV
+288 LTERQQRYV

-328 TLTLDVSECFKDVV
+328 TLTLDVSECFKDAV
-342 ESLCP
+342 ETLCP
-347 LAENKKLTIRQGETD
+347 LAETKKIAIRLGETNL
-362 FTVTAD
+362 TVTAD
-368 ETRFKQVLMNLLG
+368 ETRFKQILMNLLG
-381 NAIKFTPEKGFIQ
+381 NAIKFTPANGFIQ
-394 LDAHAQGDFVRIDV
+394 LDAHAQDDFVRIDV

-427 YRANQWGNTVEGS
+427 YRTQQWGNTVEGS

-449 LVELQGGQISVET
+449 LVELQGGEISVVS
-462 RPNEGCCF
+462 RPDEGCVF
-470 SFTLPKGLI
+470 SFLLPKGLI
-479 SPSVAQSRS
+479 GPSKTSSRS
-488 SSSDQTVP
+488 ATPAFGTIVANS
-496 IAALKSDGYVLIV
+496 KSDGYVLIV

-518 LRDFLTKQGLNARA
+518 LREFLSKHGMNARA
-532 VATVAEARRALSLMP
+532 VTTVPEARRLLSLSP

-562 MQMLKEIRN
+562 MQMLSELRN

-582 LTSKDLTPSEQNFLR
+582 LTSKDLTLSEQTFLR

-604 RKDGSW
+604 RKDGAW

-619 RLPQSRPL
+619 RLPQSR
-627 SGLMI
+627 LMI
-632 TEA
+632 AEA

>member
-1 MNCRALWR
+1 
-9 FLWRWSVSDEVG
+9 VSDEVN

-28 PSGTALSLSL
+28 PSSTALSLSL
-38 LVVAIVAVYV
+38 LIVAVVAVYV
-48 ANLWR
+48 ANLWG
-53 PSFSDGA
+53 PSFSDGP
-60 VNFQNAL
+60 VNFQPAFS
-67 TSNPFSFAGTFALTS
+67 SNPFSFAGTFVLTS

-97 SQSRLAKANLDLNHE
+97 SQSRLATANLDLNHE
-112 LKLVIYESASSREEL
+112 LKLLIYESTSSREEL
-127 DRYFDLSVDM
+127 DHYFMLSVDM

-158 GYSIEEL
+158 GYSIDEL
-165 LKIPRIELVHPEDRA
+165 LKIPRMDLVHPEDRA

-204 KDGTYV
+204 KNGAYV

-225 YAVARDVTALKTTE
+225 YAVARDVTALKCTE

-297 KHIRTGGFHLLK
+297 RHIRTGGFHLLK

-347 LAENKKLTIRQGETD
+347 LAENKKLTIRLGETD
-362 FTVTAD
+362 LTVTAD

-381 NAIKFTPEKGFIQ
+381 NAIKFTPEKGLIQ
-394 LDAHAQGDFVRIDV
+394 LDAHAQGDFVRIDM

-427 YRANQWGNTVEGS
+427 YRTQQWGNTVEGS

-479 SPSVAQSRS
+479 SPSTAQPRS
-488 SSSDQTVP
+488 SAPDHTSP
-496 IAALKSDGYVLIV
+496 ISTLKSDGYVLIV

-518 LRDFLTKQGLNARA
+518 LRDFLTKHGLNVRA
-532 VATVAEARRALSLMP
+532 VATVPEARRALSLLP
-547 PDLIVLDLI
+547 PDLVVLDLI

-562 MQMLKEIRN
+562 MQMLKELRN

-582 LTSKDLTPSEQNFLR
+582 LTSKDLTLSEQNFLR

-604 RKDGSW
+604 RKDNSW

-619 RLPQSRPL
+619 RLPQSR
-627 SGLMI
+627 LMI

>member
-1 MNCRALWR
+1 MNSRASWPFPRRQL
-9 FLWRWSVSDEVG
+9 VNDKIKTG
-21 TGSLEVR
+21 TFEVR
-28 PSGTALSLSL
+28 SSGTALSLSL
-38 LVVAIVAVYV
+38 LAVAVVAVFV

-53 PSFSDGA
+53 PSLADGS
-60 VNFQNAL
+60 VNFQHAL
-67 TSNPFSFAGTFALTS
+67 TSNPFPFASTFVFAAV
-82 IGLACALGA
+82 GLVVALGA

-97 SQSRLAKANLDLNHE
+97 SQSRLAAANNDLNQE
-112 LKLVIYESASSREEL
+112 LKLLIQENISSREEL
-127 DRYFDLSVDM
+127 DRYFMLSVDM

-158 GYSIEEL
+158 GYSIDEL
-165 LKIPRIELVHPEDRA
+165 LKIPRMDLVHPEDRA

-204 KDGTYV
+204 KDGTYI

-225 YAVARDVTALKTTE
+225 YAVARDVTALKSTE
-239 AALRTAKEEAE
+239 AALRSAKEEAE
-250 RSSKFK
+250 RSSRFK
-256 DQFLSTMSHELRTPL
+256 DQFLSTMSHDLRTPL

-281 MDDKHGP
+281 MDDKHVP
-288 LTERQHRYV
+288 LTERQQRYV

-328 TLTLDVSECFKDVV
+328 TLTLDVSECFKDAV
-342 ESLCP
+342 ETLCP
-347 LAENKKLTIRQGETD
+347 LAENKKISIRQGETNL
-362 FTVTAD
+362 TVTAD

-381 NAIKFTPEKGFIQ
+381 NAIKFTPEKGLIQ

-427 YRANQWGNTVEGS
+427 YRTQQWGNTVEGS
-440 GLGLAITRR
+440 GLVLAITRR

-479 SPSVAQSRS
+479 SPSAPQPRTSAPHHPTQLSVLR
-488 SSSDQTVP
+488 
-496 IAALKSDGYVLIV
+496 SDGYVLIV

-518 LRDFLTKQGLNARA
+518 LRDFLTKHGLNARA
-532 VATVAEARRALSLMP
+532 VATVPEARRALSLMP
-547 PDLIVLDLI
+547 PDLVVLDLI
-556 LPGESG
+556 LPGKSG
-562 MQMLKEIRN
+562 MQMLMELRN
-571 DDRDRDIPVLI
+571 DDRDRDVPVFI
-582 LTSKDLTPSEQNFLR
+582 LTSKDLTLSEQTFLR

-610 HETLLDQMR
+610 HETLLDQVR
-619 RLPQSRPL
+619 RLPQNR
-627 SGLMI
+627 LMI
-632 TEA
+632 TTA

>member
-1 MNCRALWR
+1 MN
-9 FLWRWSVSDEVG
+9 DKIK
-21 TGSLEVR
+21 TGSFGVQ

-38 LVVAIVAVYV
+38 LVVAVVAVFV

-53 PSFSDGA
+53 PSFSDGPT
-60 VNFQNAL
+60 NFQHAL
-67 TSNPFSFAGTFALTS
+67 SSNPFSLAGTFVLTAV
-82 IGLACALGA
+82 GLAAALGA
-91 VFVLLR
+91 VLVLLR
-97 SQSRLAKANLDLNHE
+97 SQSRLAVANSELNHE
-112 LKLVIYESASSREEL
+112 LKLLIQESISSREEL
-127 DRYFDLSVDM
+127 DRYFMLSIDM

-158 GYSIEEL
+158 GYSIDEL
-165 LKIPRIELVHPEDRA
+165 LKIPRIDLVHPEDRA

-250 RSSKFK
+250 RSSRFK

-288 LTERQHRYV
+288 LTERQQRYV

-347 LAENKKLTIRQGETD
+347 LAENKKLTIRQGDTD
-362 FTVTAD
+362 LTVAAD
-368 ETRFKQVLMNLLG
+368 ETRFKQALMNLLG
-381 NAIKFTPEKGFIQ
+381 NAIKFTPEHGLIQ

-408 RDSGPGIPPGEE
+408 RDSGPGIPAGEE

-427 YRANQWGNTVEGS
+427 YRAQQWGNTVEGS

-449 LVELQGGQISVET
+449 LVELQGGAISVET
-462 RPNEGCCF
+462 HPNSGCCF

-479 SPSVAQSRS
+479 SPSSTQQRNS
-488 SSSDQTVP
+488 SNLATP
-496 IAALKSDGYVLIV
+496 IPTSNGDGYVLVV

-518 LRDFLTKQGLNARA
+518 LRDFLSKHGLNARA
-532 VATVAEARRALSLMP
+532 VTTVPEARRLLSLSP

-562 MQMLKEIRN
+562 MQMLSELRS

-582 LTSKDLTPSEQNFLR
+582 LTSKDLTLSEQNFLR
-597 QNANSVV
+597 HNANSVV
-604 RKDGSW
+604 RKDGAW

-619 RLPQSRPL
+619 RLPQSRA
-627 SGLMI
+627 MI

>member
-1 MNCRALWR
+1 LR
-9 FLWRWSVSDEVG
+9 
-21 TGSLEVR
+21 
-28 PSGTALSLSL
+28 L
-38 LVVAIVAVYV
+38 LI
-48 ANLWR
+48 
-53 PSFSDGA
+53 
-60 VNFQNAL
+60 QE
-67 TSNPFSFAGTFALTS
+67 S
-82 IGLACALGA
+82 I
-91 VFVLLR
+91 
-97 SQSRLAKANLDLNHE
+97 
-112 LKLVIYESASSREEL
+112 SSREEL
-127 DRYFDLSVDM
+127 DRYFMLSIDM

-158 GYSIEEL
+158 GYSIDEL
-165 LKIPRIELVHPEDRA
+165 LKIPRIDLVHPEDRA
-180 ATINEIRS
+180 ATVNEIRS

-204 KDGTYV
+204 KDGPYV

-215 ATAVPDKQQM
+215 ATAVPNTQQM
-225 YAVARDVTALKTTE
+225 YAVARDVTALKSTE
-239 AALRTAKEEAE
+239 AALRTAKDEAE
-250 RSSKFK
+250 KSNKFK

-288 LTERQHRYV
+288 LTERQQRYV
-297 KHIRTGGFHLLK
+297 RHIRTGGFHLLK

-328 TLTLDVSECFKDVV
+328 TLTLDVSECFKDAV
-342 ESLCP
+342 ETLCP
-347 LAENKKLTIRQGETD
+347 LAENRKLTIRTGDTNL
-362 FTVTAD
+362 TVAAD

-381 NAIKFTPEKGFIQ
+381 NAIKFTPEHGLIQ

-408 RDSGPGIPPGEE
+408 RDSGPGIPPGAE
-420 QRIFEAF
+420 QHIFEAF

-449 LVELQGGQISVET
+449 LVELQGGLISVESH
-462 RPNEGCCF
+462 PNAGCCF

-479 SPSVAQSRS
+479 SPSTAQQRS
-488 SSSDQTVP
+488 SLLIVATPTSS
-496 IAALKSDGYVLIV
+496 KSEGYVLVV

-518 LRDFLTKQGLNARA
+518 LRDFLGKHGLNARG
-532 VATVAEARRALSLMP
+532 VTTVPEARRLLSLSP

-562 MQMLKEIRN
+562 IQMLSELRN

-582 LTSKDLTPSEQNFLR
+582 LTSKDLTLSEQNFLR

-604 RKDGSW
+604 RKDGAW

-619 RLPQSRPL
+619 RLPQSR
-627 SGLMI
+627 LMI

>member
-1 MNCRALWR
+1 
-9 FLWRWSVSDEVG
+9 VSDEIK

-60 VNFQNAL
+60 VNFQHAL
-67 TSNPFSFAGTFALTS
+67 ISNPFSFAGTFVLTS
-82 IGLACALGA
+82 IGLTCALAA
-91 VFVLLR
+91 VLVLLR
-97 SQSRLAKANLDLNHE
+97 SQSRLTTANLALNHE
-112 LKLVIYESASSREEL
+112 LKLLIQESTSSREEL
-127 DRYFDLSVDM
+127 DRYFNLSVDM

-150 NPAWEKTL
+150 NPAWERTL

-204 KDGTYV
+204 KDGVYV

-225 YAVARDVTALKTTE
+225 YAVARDVTALKSTE

-250 RSSKFK
+250 RSSRFK

-288 LTERQHRYV
+288 LTERQQRYV

-347 LAENKKLTIRQGETD
+347 LAENKKLTVRQGETNL
-362 FTVTAD
+362 TVTAD

-381 NAIKFTPEKGFIQ
+381 NAIKFTPEKGLIQ
-394 LDAHAQGDFVRIDV
+394 LEADAQGDFVRIDV

-427 YRANQWGNTVEGS
+427 YRTQQWGNTVEGS

-479 SPSVAQSRS
+479 SPSTTQPRLVAPNY
-488 SSSDQTVP
+488 TAP
-496 IAALKSDGYVLIV
+496 ISMLKSDGYVLIV

-518 LRDFLTKQGLNARA
+518 LRDFLTKHGLNARA
-532 VATVAEARRALSLMP
+532 VATVPEARRALSLLP
-547 PDLIVLDLI
+547 PDLVVLDLI

-562 MQMLKEIRN
+562 MQMLKELRN

-582 LTSKDLTPSEQNFLR
+582 LTSKDLTLSEQAFLR

-619 RLPQSRPL
+619 RLAQGR
-627 SGLMI
+627 LMI

>member
-1 MNCRALWR
+1 VNDKIKIRS
-9 FLWRWSVSDEVG
+9 FEVP
-21 TGSLEVR
+21 

-38 LVVAIVAVYV
+38 LVVAIVAIIV
-48 ANLWR
+48 ADLWR
-53 PSFSDGA
+53 PSFSYEPFH
-60 VNFQNAL
+60 FQHAL
-67 TSNPFSFAGTFALTS
+67 TSNPFPLAGTFVLTAIAL
-82 IGLACALGA
+82 AAALGA

-97 SQSRLAKANLDLNHE
+97 SQSRLNAANTDLNHE
-112 LKLVIYESASSREEL
+112 LQLLLQESISSREEL
-127 DRYFDLSVDM
+127 DRYFMLSIDM

-165 LKIPRIELVHPEDRA
+165 LKIPRIDLVHPEDRA

-188 LRAGRNTI
+188 LRSGRNTI

-215 ATAVPDKQQM
+215 ATAVPDTQQM
-225 YAVARDVTALKTTE
+225 YAVARDVTVLKSTE
-239 AALRTAKEEAE
+239 AALRTAKDEAE
-250 RSSKFK
+250 KSNKFK

-288 LTERQHRYV
+288 LTERQQRYV

-328 TLTLDVSECFKDVV
+328 TLTLDVSECFGDVV
-342 ESLCP
+342 EALCP
-347 LAENKKLTIRQGETD
+347 LAENKKLTIRQGDTNL
-362 FTVTAD
+362 TVAAD
-368 ETRFKQVLMNLLG
+368 ETRFKQILMNLLG
-381 NAIKFTPEKGFIQ
+381 NAIKFTPEHGHIQ
-394 LDAHAQGDFVRIDV
+394 LDAHAQDAFVRIEV

-427 YRANQWGNTVEGS
+427 YRANQWGSTVEGS

-449 LVELQGGQISVET
+449 LVELQGGQISVESH
-462 RPNEGCCF
+462 PNTGCCF

-479 SPSVAQSRS
+479 SASTVPQRTS
-488 SSSDQTVP
+488 SSTV
-496 IAALKSDGYVLIV
+496 AAPAPASLKADGYVLVV

-518 LRDFLTKQGLNARA
+518 LRDFLNKHGLNAR
-532 VATVAEARRALSLMP
+532 TVTTVPEARRLLSLSP

-562 MQMLKEIRN
+562 MQMLSELRN
-571 DDRDRDIPVLI
+571 DDRDRDVPVLI
-582 LTSKDLTPSEQNFLR
+582 LTSKDLTLSEQNFLR

-604 RKDGSW
+604 RKDGAW
-610 HETLLDQMR
+610 HETLLDQIR
-619 RLPQSRPL
+619 RLPQGR
-627 SGLMI
+627 LMN

>member
-1 MNCRALWR
+1 
-9 FLWRWSVSDEVG
+9 VSDDLS
-21 TGSLEVR
+21 TDSLEVR
-28 PSGTALSLSL
+28 PSGTAVSLSL

-60 VNFQNAL
+60 VNFQHAL
-67 TSNPFSFAGTFALTS
+67 SSNPFAFAGTFVLTS
-82 IGLACALGA
+82 LGLACALGA

-97 SQSRLAKANLDLNHE
+97 AQSRLATANLDLNYE
-112 LKLVIYESASSREEL
+112 LKLLVQENTLSREEL
-127 DRYFDLSVDM
+127 DRYFTLSVDM

-150 NPAWEKTL
+150 NPAWEKSL
-158 GYSIEEL
+158 GYSIDEL
-165 LKIPRIELVHPEDRA
+165 LRIPRMDLVHPEDRA

-225 YAVARDVTALKTTE
+225 YAVARDVTALKSTE
-239 AALRTAKEEAE
+239 AALRSAKEDAE
-250 RSSKFK
+250 RSNKFK

-281 MDDKHGP
+281 MDDKHGT
-288 LTERQHRYV
+288 LTERQQRYV

-328 TLTLDVSECFKDVV
+328 TLTLDVAECFKDVV
-342 ESLCP
+342 ETLCP
-347 LAENKKLTIRQGETD
+347 LAENKKLTIRRGETD
-362 FTVTAD
+362 LTVTAD

-381 NAIKFTPEKGFIQ
+381 NAIKFTPEKGLIQ
-394 LDAHAQGDFVRIDV
+394 IDAHAQGDFVRIDV

-427 YRANQWGNTVEGS
+427 YRTQQWGNTVEGS

-488 SSSDQTVP
+488 SASNQTATITAV
-496 IAALKSDGYVLIV
+496 KSDGYVLIV

-532 VATVAEARRALSLMP
+532 VATVPEARRALSLMP

-582 LTSKDLTPSEQNFLR
+582 LTSKDLTLSEQNFLR

-619 RLPQSRPL
+619 RLPQSQHQSRPQNQ
-627 SGLMI
+627 LMI

>member
-1 MNCRALWR
+1 VTNKIH
-9 FLWRWSVSDEVG
+9 
-21 TGSLEVR
+21 TGSLEVQS
-28 PSGTALSLSL
+28 SGTALSLSL
-38 LVVAIVAVYV
+38 LAVAIVAVYV

-53 PSFSDGA
+53 PSFSEGA
-60 VNFQNAL
+60 VNFEHAL
-67 TSNPFSFAGTFALTS
+67 TSNPFSFAGTFVLTS

-91 VFVLLR
+91 VLVLLR
-97 SQSRLAKANLDLNHE
+97 SQSRLATANVDLNHE
-112 LKLVIYESASSREEL
+112 LKLLIQESISSREEL
-127 DRYFDLSVDM
+127 DRYFTLSIDM

-145 YFKRL
+145 FFKRL

-165 LKIPRIELVHPEDRA
+165 LKIPRIDLVHSEDRA
-180 ATINEIRS
+180 ATINEIRN
-188 LRAGRNTI
+188 LRAGRNTV

-204 KDGTYV
+204 KDGSYV

-215 ATAVPDKQQM
+215 ATALPDKQQM
-225 YAVARDVTALKTTE
+225 YAVARDVTDLKATE
-239 AALRTAKEEAE
+239 IALRGAKEEAE
-250 RSSKFK
+250 RSNRFK

-288 LTERQHRYV
+288 LTERQQRYV

-328 TLTLDVSECFKDVV
+328 TLTLDVSECFKDAV
-342 ESLCP
+342 ETLCP
-347 LAENKKLTIRQGETD
+347 LAETKKITIRQGETD
-362 FTVTAD
+362 LTVTAD
-368 ETRFKQVLMNLLG
+368 ETRFKQILMNLLG
-381 NAIKFTPEKGFIQ
+381 NAIKFTPSNGLIQ
-394 LDAHAQGDFVRIDV
+394 LDAHAVDDFVRIDV

-427 YRANQWGNTVEGS
+427 YRTNQWGNTVEGS

-449 LVELQGGQISVET
+449 LVELQGGQISVES
-462 RPNEGCCF
+462 RPNEGCVF

-479 SPSVAQSRS
+479 RPSTTTCRTATPAFGTIVAS
-488 SSSDQTVP
+488 S
-496 IAALKSDGYVLIV
+496 KNDGYVLIV

-518 LRDFLTKQGLNARA
+518 LRDFLSKHGLNARA
-532 VATVAEARRALSLMP
+532 VATVPEARRLLSLSP

-562 MQMLKEIRN
+562 MQMLSELRN
-571 DDRDRDIPVLI
+571 DNRDRDIPVLI
-582 LTSKDLTPSEQNFLR
+582 LTSKDLTLSEQNFLR

-604 RKDGSW
+604 RKDGAW

-619 RLPQSRPL
+619 RLPQSR
-627 SGLMI
+627 LMI

>member
-1 MNCRALWR
+1 
-9 FLWRWSVSDEVG
+9 VSEENKI
-21 TGSLEVR
+21 GSLEVR

-60 VNFQNAL
+60 VSFQHAL
-67 TSNPFSFAGTFALTS
+67 SSNPFSFAGTFALTS

-91 VFVLLR
+91 VLVLLR
-97 SQSRLAKANLDLNHE
+97 SQSRLTTANLDLNHE
-112 LKLVIYESASSREEL
+112 LKLLIQESASSREEL
-127 DRYFDLSVDM
+127 DRYFYLSVDM

-225 YAVARDVTALKTTE
+225 YAVARDVTALKSTE

-250 RSSKFK
+250 RSSRFK

-288 LTERQHRYV
+288 LTERQQRYV

-328 TLTLDVSECFKDVV
+328 TLTLDASECFKDVV

-347 LAENKKLTIRQGETD
+347 LAENKKLTIRQGETNL
-362 FTVTAD
+362 TVTAD

-381 NAIKFTPEKGFIQ
+381 NAIKFTPEKGLIQ

-427 YRANQWGNTVEGS
+427 YRTQQWGNTVEGS

-449 LVELQGGQISVET
+449 LVELQGGEISVET

-479 SPSVAQSRS
+479 SPSTVQPRS
-488 SSSDQTVP
+488 STPNHMAP
-496 IAALKSDGYVLIV
+496 ISTLKSDGYVLVV

-518 LRDFLTKQGLNARA
+518 LRDFLTKHGLNARA
-532 VATVAEARRALSLMP
+532 VATVPEARRALSLLP
-547 PDLIVLDLI
+547 PDLVVLDLI

-562 MQMLKEIRN
+562 MQMLKELRN

-582 LTSKDLTPSEQNFLR
+582 LTSKDLTLSEQNFLR

-619 RLPQSRPL
+619 RLPQSR
-627 SGLMI
+627 LMI

>member
-1 MNCRALWR
+1 VN
-9 FLWRWSVSDEVG
+9 DKIKTG
-21 TGSLEVR
+21 TFEVR
-28 PSGTALSLSL
+28 SSGTALSLSL
-38 LVVAIVAVYV
+38 LAVAVVAVFV

-53 PSFSDGA
+53 PSLADGS
-60 VNFQNAL
+60 VNFQHAL
-67 TSNPFSFAGTFALTS
+67 TSNPFPFASTFVFAAV
-82 IGLACALGA
+82 GLVVALGA

-97 SQSRLAKANLDLNHE
+97 SQSRLAAANNDLNQE
-112 LKLVIYESASSREEL
+112 LKLLIQESISSRQEL
-127 DRYFDLSVDM
+127 DRYFMLSVDM

-158 GYSIEEL
+158 GYSIDEL
-165 LKIPRIELVHPEDRA
+165 LKIPRMDLVHPEDRA

-215 ATAVPDKQQM
+215 ATTVPDKQQM
-225 YAVARDVTALKTTE
+225 YAVARDVTSLKNTE

-250 RSSKFK
+250 RSSRFK

-328 TLTLDVSECFKDVV
+328 TLTLDVSECFREVV

-347 LAENKKLTIRQGETD
+347 LAENKKLTIQRGDTD
-362 FTVTAD
+362 LTVAAD

-381 NAIKFTPEKGFIQ
+381 NAIKFTPEHGLIQ
-394 LDAHAQGDFVRIDV
+394 LDANPQGDFVRIDV

-420 QRIFEAF
+420 QRIFETF
-427 YRANQWGNTVEGS
+427 YRAQQWGNTVEGS

-462 RPNEGCCF
+462 RPNAGCCF

-479 SPSVAQSRS
+479 SPSSVQQRTSFTNLATPVS
-488 SSSDQTVP
+488 SS
-496 IAALKSDGYVLIV
+496 KSDGYVLVV

-518 LRDFLTKQGLNARA
+518 LRDFLSKHGLNTRA
-532 VATVAEARRALSLMP
+532 VTTVPEARRLLSLSP

-562 MQMLKEIRN
+562 MQMLSELRS
-571 DDRDRDIPVLI
+571 DGRDRDIPVLI
-582 LTSKDLTPSEQNFLR
+582 LTSKDLTLSEQTFLR
-597 QNANSVV
+597 HNANSVV
-604 RKDGSW
+604 RKDGAW

-619 RLPQSRPL
+619 RLPQSR
-627 SGLMI
+627 LMI

>member
-1 MNCRALWR
+1 MTNKIH
-9 FLWRWSVSDEVG
+9 
-21 TGSLEVR
+21 TGSLEVQS
-28 PSGTALSLSL
+28 SGTALSLSL
-38 LVVAIVAVYV
+38 LAVAIVAVYV

-53 PSFSDGA
+53 PSFSEGA
-60 VNFQNAL
+60 VNFEHAL
-67 TSNPFSFAGTFALTS
+67 TSNPFSFAGTFVLTS

-91 VFVLLR
+91 VLVLLR
-97 SQSRLAKANLDLNHE
+97 SQSRLATANVDLNHE
-112 LKLVIYESASSREEL
+112 LKLLIQESISSREEL
-127 DRYFDLSVDM
+127 DRYFTLSIDM

-145 YFKRL
+145 FFKRL

-165 LKIPRIELVHPEDRA
+165 LKIPRIDLVHPEDRA
-180 ATINEIRS
+180 ATINEIRN
-188 LRAGRNTI
+188 LRAGRNTV

-204 KDGTYV
+204 KDGSYV

-215 ATAVPDKQQM
+215 ATALPDKQQM
-225 YAVARDVTALKTTE
+225 YAVARDVTDLKATE
-239 AALRTAKEEAE
+239 IALRGAKEEAE
-250 RSSKFK
+250 RSNRFK

-288 LTERQHRYV
+288 LTERQQRYV

-328 TLTLDVSECFKDVV
+328 TLTLDVSECFKDAV
-342 ESLCP
+342 ETLCP
-347 LAENKKLTIRQGETD
+347 LAETKKITIRQGETD
-362 FTVTAD
+362 LTVTAD
-368 ETRFKQVLMNLLG
+368 ETRFKQILMNLLG
-381 NAIKFTPEKGFIQ
+381 NAIKFTPSNGLIQ
-394 LDAHAQGDFVRIDV
+394 LDAHAVDDFVRIDV

-427 YRANQWGNTVEGS
+427 YRTNQWGNTVEGS

-449 LVELQGGQISVET
+449 LVELQGGQISVES
-462 RPNEGCCF
+462 RPNEGCVF

-479 SPSVAQSRS
+479 RPSTTTCRTATPAFGTIVAS
-488 SSSDQTVP
+488 S
-496 IAALKSDGYVLIV
+496 KNDGYVLIV

-518 LRDFLTKQGLNARA
+518 LRDFLSKHGLNARA
-532 VATVAEARRALSLMP
+532 VATVPEARRLLSLSP

-562 MQMLKEIRN
+562 MQMLSELRN
-571 DDRDRDIPVLI
+571 DNRDRDIPVLI
-582 LTSKDLTPSEQNFLR
+582 LTSKDLTLSEQNFLR

-604 RKDGSW
+604 RKDGAW

-619 RLPQSRPL
+619 RLPQSR
-627 SGLMI
+627 LMI